1 MAFSLEDRCLFR
13 AAMILFGLSV
23 LAFIALEMVKLLT
36 GYLQMRA
43 NLTTVQQQ
51 LDGMQ
56 KALRRMTNSMTRLED
71 VIYLNLEEHDADVD
85 DEEEEI
91 VEVVDKN
98 DVQVKK
104 ELQFE
109 RLIDSGTD
117 VTSFEVLAT
126 VSDPPERFPV
136 VKTESM

>member
-1 MAFSLEDRCLFR
+1 
-13 AAMILFGLSV
+13 
-23 LAFIALEMVKLLT
+23 
-36 GYLQMRA
+36 
-43 NLTTVQQQ
+43 
-51 LDGMQ
+51 
-56 KALRRMTNSMTRLED
+56 MTNSMTRLED